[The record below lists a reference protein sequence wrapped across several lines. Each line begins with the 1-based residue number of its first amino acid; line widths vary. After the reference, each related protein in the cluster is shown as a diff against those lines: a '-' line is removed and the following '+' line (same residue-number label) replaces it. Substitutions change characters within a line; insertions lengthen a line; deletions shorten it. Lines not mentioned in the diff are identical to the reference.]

1 MNRSKIGCNNLLY
14 KCFLLPYFILTNYNL
29 IEYSYNTLVD
39 AYFFVANKSHHYNT
53 TQFIMKKIILGICL
67 LFSALVSQAQTADEI
82 IAKHVAAT
90 GGSAWDKLKTI
101 KMDMSM
107 TSQAAPGMAIPMSM
121 TVVHK
126 KAMRMDVS
134 LMGMTQSSCI
144 NGDKGWA
151 NNPFQGQ
158 MDAEPLTAD
167 QVKEM
172 KEQTDLAGHLN
183 GYKEKGYTAEY
194 IGKEDVEGTELHK
207 IKLTLSPTHTQYSL
221 IDPESFM
228 EVKQISV
235 VTVDGKEVTSE
246 SVMSDYKTIEG
257 ITMPYTIEQNN
268 PMMGATVMKVTKLEI
283 NPSVDEKIFEMPAKK

>member
-1 MNRSKIGCNNLLY
+1 
-14 KCFLLPYFILTNYNL
+14 
-29 IEYSYNTLVD
+29 
-39 AYFFVANKSHHYNT
+39 
-53 TQFIMKKIILGICL
+53 MKKIILGICL
-67 LFSALVSQAQTADEI
+67 LFSAFVSHAQTADEI
-82 IAKHVAAT
+82 IAKHVEAT
-90 GGSAWDKLKTI
+90 GGSAWDKLKTV

-107 TSQAAPGMAIPMSM
+107 TSQAAPGMVIPMSI
-121 TVVHK
+121 TTVHK

-151 NNPFQGQ
+151 TNPFQGQ

-194 IGKEDVEGTELHK
+194 LGKEDVEGTELHK
-207 IKLTLSPTHTQYSL
+207 IKLTMSPTHIQYSL
-221 IDPESFM
+221 IDPESYM

-246 SVMSDYKTIEG
+246 SMMSDYKTIEG
-257 ITMPYTIEQNN
+257 LTMPYTVEQNN

>member
-1 MNRSKIGCNNLLY
+1 MNRSKIGCNNLRY
-14 KCFLLPYFILTNYNL
+14 KCFLLPYFILLKYDL
-29 IEYSYNTLVD
+29 IEYFYNTLAD
-39 AYFFVANKSHHYNT
+39 GYFFVANKSHHYNT

-67 LFSALVSQAQTADEI
+67 LFSALVSHAQTADEI

-107 TSQAAPGMAIPMSM
+107 TSQAAPGMVIPMSIT
-121 TVVHK
+121 TVNK

-194 IGKEDVEGTELHK
+194 LGKEDVEGTDLHK

-246 SVMSDYKTIEG
+246 SIMSDYTTIEG

-283 NPSVDEKIFEMPAKK
+283 NPTVDEKIFEMPAKK